1 MKLKKINKT
10 VDSYLLGGGLDILLV
25 EIEVN

>member
-10 VDSYLLGGGLDILLV
+10 VDSYLLGGGLDILFV
-25 EIEVN
+25 EIKVN